1 MDNHRTGLAVGVSA
15 YLLWGL
21 FPLYWPLLEPAAP
34 VEILAHRIAWS
45 LVFVCGLLA
54 LTAGFGWL
62 RTLGRRRAGLLALAA
77 TLVTINW
84 GTYIYGV
91 NSEHVV
97 ETSLGYFINP
107 LVTVALA
114 VTVLGERL
122 SRLQGVAVAI
132 AAAAV
137 VVLTV
142 DYGRPPY
149 IALTLACS
157 FGLYGLIKKRAGVDG
172 VQSLAFET
180 GFLAPVAVAYLVVLG
195 ASGSGTFTTEGA
207 GHAALLAA
215 GGVFTAVP
223 LMLFGAA
230 AIRIPLT
237 TLGLIQYLA
246 PILQFAIGVLI
257 YSEPMPA
264 SRLAGFALVWV
275 ALAVFTWDAVQ
286 GTRRARFAAA
296 ADAGGD
302 APCDAGE
309 PDDAAA
315 ARGDRDGLAE
325 APATARL

>member
-1 MDNHRTGLAVGVSA
+1 VDNHRTGLAAGVSA

-34 VEILAHRIAWS
+34 VEILAHRIVWS
-45 LVFVCGLLA
+45 LVLVAGLLA
-54 LTAGFGWL
+54 LTAGFGWI
-62 RTLGRRRAGLLALAA
+62 RGLGRRRAGLLTLAA
-77 TLVTINW
+77 VLVTINW

-122 SRLQGVAVAI
+122 TRLQGIAVAI

-137 VVLTV
+137 VVLTA
-142 DYGRPPY
+142 DYGRPPW

-157 FGLYGLIKKRAGVDG
+157 FGLYGLIKKRAGVG
-172 VQSLAFET
+172 GIQSLGFET
-180 GFLAPVAVAYLVVLG
+180 AVLALPALAYLLLLG
-195 ASGSGTFTTEGA
+195 ADGTGTFTSEGA
-207 GHAALLAA
+207 GHAALLAF

-246 PILQFAIGVLI
+246 PTLQFAIGVLI

-264 SRLAGFALVWV
+264 TRLAGFALVWV

-296 ADAGGD
+296 GDAGGE
-302 APCDAGE
+302 APEGECDGAHAPALE
-309 PDDAAA
+309 EAPAA
-315 ARGDRDGLAE
+315 ARL
-325 APATARL
+325 

>member
-1 MDNHRTGLAVGVSA
+1 MDNHRSGLVFGLSA

-45 LVFVCGLLA
+45 LVFVAALLA
-54 LTAGFGWL
+54 FTAGFGWL
-62 RTLGRRRAGLLALAA
+62 RALGRRRAGLLTLAA
-77 TLVTINW
+77 VLVTVNW

-122 SRLQGVAVAI
+122 TRLQGVAVAI

-137 VVLTV
+137 VVLTL
-142 DYGRPPY
+142 DYGRPPW

-172 VQSLAFET
+172 VQSLGFET
-180 GFLAPVAVAYLVVLG
+180 AVLALPAVAYLITIVANG
-195 ASGSGTFTTEGA
+195 DGTFTSEGR

-230 AIRIPLT
+230 
-237 TLGLIQYLA
+237 
-246 PILQFAIGVLI
+246 
-257 YSEPMPA
+257 
-264 SRLAGFALVWV
+264 
-275 ALAVFTWDAVQ
+275 
-286 GTRRARFAAA
+286 
-296 ADAGGD
+296 
-302 APCDAGE
+302 
-309 PDDAAA
+309 
-315 ARGDRDGLAE
+315 
-325 APATARL
+325 

>member
-1 MDNHRTGLAVGVSA
+1 MDNHRTGLAAGVSA

-54 LTAGFGWL
+54 LTAGFRWV

-77 TLVTINW
+77 TLVTVNW

-122 SRLQGVAVAI
+122 TRLQRIAVAI
-132 AAAAV
+132 ATVAV

-142 DYGRPPY
+142 DYGRPPW
-149 IALTLACS
+149 IALILACS
-157 FGLYGLIKKRAGVDG
+157 FGLYGLIKKRVGVDG
-172 VQSLAFET
+172 VQSLGFET
-180 GFLAPVAVAYLVVLG
+180 AFLAPVAVAYLLVLG
-195 ASGSGTFTTEGA
+195 ANGTGTFTTEGA

-215 GGVFTAVP
+215 GGIFTAVP

-237 TLGLIQYLA
+237 QLGLIQYLA
-246 PILQFAIGVLI
+246 PTLQFAIGVLI

-309 PDDAAA
+309 PVP
-315 ARGDRDGLAE
+315 ARTAGGDGLAE
-325 APATARL
+325 APAGARL

>member
-1 MDNHRTGLAVGVSA
+1 MDNHRTGLAAGVSA

-45 LVFVCGLLA
+45 LVFVAGLLA
-54 LTAGFGWL
+54 LTAGFGWV
-62 RTLGRRRAGLLALAA
+62 RRLGRRRAGLLTLAA
-77 TLVTINW
+77 VLVTINW

-122 SRLQGVAVAI
+122 TRLQGVAVAI
-132 AAAAV
+132 AARRRRSCSRSTTGARR
-137 VVLTV
+137 
-142 DYGRPPY
+142 GSRSRSR
-149 IALTLACS
+149 CS

-172 VQSLAFET
+172 MQSLGFET
-180 GFLAPVAVAYLVVLG
+180 AVLALPAVAYLLVLG
-195 ASGSGTFTTEGA
+195 ADGDGTFTTEGA
-207 GHAALLAA
+207 GHAALLAL

-246 PILQFAIGVLI
+246 PTLQFAIGVLV

-264 SRLAGFALVWV
+264 VAARRL
-275 ALAVFTWDAVQ
+275 
-286 GTRRARFAAA
+286 RARVGRAR
-296 ADAGGD
+296 GLHVGRRPGH
-302 APCDAGE
+302 APRALRGRR
-309 PDDAAA
+309 PTRA
-315 ARGDRDGLAE
+315 ARRPEGECHDARPAAGLGRGAG
-325 APATARL
+325 RG

>member
-1 MDNHRTGLAVGVSA
+1 VDNHRRGLAAGVSA

-45 LVFVCGLLA
+45 LVFVAGLLA
-54 LTAGFGWL
+54 LTAGFGWV
-62 RTLGRRRAGLLALAA
+62 RGLGRRRAGMLTLAA
-77 TLVTINW
+77 VLVTINW

-122 SRLQGVAVAI
+122 TKLQGVAVVI

-137 VVLTV
+137 VVLTI
-142 DYGRPPY
+142 DYGRPPW
-149 IALTLACS
+149 IALILACS
-157 FGLYGLIKKRAGVDG
+157 FGLYGLIKKRVGVDG
-172 VQSLAFET
+172 LQSLGFET
-180 GFLAPVAVAYLVVLG
+180 GFLAPLAIAYLLVIG
-195 ASGSGTFTTEGA
+195 ANGSGTFTSEGS
-207 GHAALLAA
+207 GHAALLAL

-230 AIRIPLT
+230 AIRIPVT
-237 TLGLIQYLA
+237 QLGLIQYLA
-246 PILQFAIGVLI
+246 PTLQFAIGVLI

-275 ALAVFTWDAVQ
+275 ALGVFTYDAVQ
-286 GTRRARFAAA
+286 GSRRARFAAA

-309 PDDAAA
+309 PDRVPAG
-315 ARGDRDGLAE
+315 RGESLAE
-325 APATARL
+325 APATG

>member
-1 MDNHRTGLAVGVSA
+1 VDNHRRGLAAGVSA

-77 TLVTINW
+77 TLVTVNW

-122 SRLQGVAVAI
+122 TRLQGVAVAI
-132 AAAAV
+132 AGAAV

-142 DYGRPPY
+142 DYGRPPW

-172 VQSLAFET
+172 LQSLAFET
-180 GFLAPVAVAYLVVLG
+180 GFLAPVAVAYLLVIG
-195 ASGSGTFTTEGA
+195 ASGSGTFTSEGA

-215 GGVFTAVP
+215 GGIFTAVP

-246 PILQFAIGVLI
+246 PTLQFAIGVLI

-275 ALAVFTWDAVQ
+275 ALAVFTWDAV

-302 APCDAGE
+302 APCDIGPPAPPRPGE
-309 PDDAAA
+309 
-315 ARGDRDGLAE
+315 GLAE
-325 APATARL
+325 APAAARL